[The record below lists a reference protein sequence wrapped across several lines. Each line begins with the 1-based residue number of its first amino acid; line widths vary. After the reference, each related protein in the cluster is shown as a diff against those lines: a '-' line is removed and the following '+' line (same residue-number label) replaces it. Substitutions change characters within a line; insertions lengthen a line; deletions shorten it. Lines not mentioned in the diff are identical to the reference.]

1 MIISEVQRNFQ
12 EELLISLNN
21 IFFLQKKNFSLL
33 TEIKGEKMF
42 LAYAQISA
50 NFSLLTEI
58 MGEKNVSGLC
68 TDFC

>member
-1 MIISEVQRNFQ
+1 
-12 EELLISLNN
+12 
-21 IFFLQKKNFSLL
+21 
-33 TEIKGEKMF
+33 MF
-42 LAYAQISA
+42 LSYAQISA